1 MYLLGGIFL
10 LLPKIDDVS
19 SGTNGENDSGEEDY

>member
-1 MYLLGGIFL
+1 MYLHGGIFL

-19 SGTNGENDSGEEDY
+19 SGTNGENGEKDY